1 MASKSDY
8 QTNLKR
14 FADDMNVPLDVKDK
28 RKLPYD
34 FLNWNLV
41 FSRVKNIF
49 FESKTSLEFCQDSN
63 KLFTKTI

>member
-49 FESKTSLEFCQDSN
+49 FESKTSLE
-63 KLFTKTI
+63 